1 MTLTAIHKVT
11 EEWVVADE
19 HGDIRK
25 DYDEWD
31 QLVCPTSGLPVF
43 PRRGHIRGNGSR
55 VRQHFVVQAPAG
67 EENWPENVVFDPELG
82 SVSKGVRRIGGESW
96 EHMEGKALVA
106 ELLRENLGPL
116 VEIVFEQRVQIRPDK
131 FRIADVAVIYPSR
144 LVEVH
149 EVQLAGITQ
158 SEMEERTDDYAEAG
172 CPAEW
177 WLGKSTADSYALRDY
192 LREIQGGFY
201 LLEFTEPIDPL
212 A

>member
-1 MTLTAIHKVT
+1 M
-11 EEWVVADE
+11 
-19 HGDIRK
+19 
-25 DYDEWD
+25 
-31 QLVCPTSGLPVF
+31 
-43 PRRGHIRGNGSR
+43 
-55 VRQHFVVQAPAG
+55 
-67 EENWPENVVFDPELG
+67 VFDPELG

-131 FRIADVAVIYPSR
+131 FRIADVAVIYPSG

-177 WLGKSTADSYALRDY
+177 WHGKSTADSYALRDY

-212 A
+212 V